1 MSKAGQSWNKVDIAV
16 DLHLAGSFTYLLP
29 EEMAKGASVGRR
41 VLVPFGR
48 RKLTGY
54 ILGKSS
60 AEGIDK
66 LKEAEAWLDE
76 GPLFDEK
83 MLKFFRWISTYYQSP
98 LGEVIKA
105 ALPAGINSASFK
117 MVGLSEEL
125 PGSQSDLNASEEKV
139 VSFLKDSGEVPLN
152 IFKKSFASA
161 KDLSLLYR
169 LENKGVVTLTTE
181 IREGRTREKTRKFA
195 SVPKAVPQSDNETKT
210 AISQRASEIV
220 AYIRDKGELEL
231 AIIIKELKTTHPTL
245 NRLSAAGL
253 IKIFDKA
260 VFRDPFQMPME
271 KADVPVLNDHQ
282 SAVMEEI
289 DEKLA
294 KGGYAPFLLEGKTG
308 SGKTEIYLRTIEKTG
323 GNAIVLIPEISLTP
337 QLTSRFRER
346 FGDRVAVL
354 HSGLSPGE
362 RFDQWR
368 KINEGICDIV
378 VGARSAIFAPL
389 KGLRAIIVDE
399 EHEPSYKQEDGIRYN
414 ARDVALVRGKIE
426 GAIVILGSAT
436 PSLESMR
443 NRAEGKLG
451 SLLLPER
458 VANILLPEIDIVDM
472 RKYKKKDWISPKLK
486 EMITETLE
494 KGEQALIFLN
504 RRGYTPFV
512 LCPDCGQD
520 FRCPNCS
527 VSLTWHQSKS
537 DLTCHYCDYTI
548 DAMPVCPKCNSLE
561 VKGVGIGT
569 EKLEAE
575 LLEMFEGVK
584 IARMDR
590 DTVKGRGEIEKLL
603 HSFGKG
609 DQDILIGTQMVAKG
623 HHFPGVTLVGVVL
636 ADLSLNVPD
645 FRAAERTF
653 QLLTQVAGRAGR
665 SGKRGKVAIQTFN
678 PDHYSILH
686 GGEKDGETF
695 YAKEMEMREALSF
708 PPFARLVNFRISGM
722 NETRVTKG
730 ATMLKN
736 SAQRILKD
744 MGFNGIDILGPAPA
758 PLSRLKGKTRWHML
772 ARSKE
777 TAPLHRFSKELMA
790 AVKNGKSNHNDV
802 TIIPDFDP
810 YNMM

>member
-1 MSKAGQSWNKVDIAV
+1 MSKADQSWNKVDVAV
-16 DLHLAGSFTYLLP
+16 DLHLEGNFTYLLP
-29 EEMAKGASVGRR
+29 EAMAADAAIGRR

-60 AEGIDK
+60 VEGIER
-66 LKEAEAWLDE
+66 LKEAEAWLDK

-117 MVGLSEEL
+117 LVKLSEEWS
-125 PGSQSDLNASEEKV
+125 GSLSDLSASEEKV
-139 VSFLKDSGEVPLN
+139 VSFLKNSGEIPLST
-152 IFKKSFASA
+152 FKKSFASS

-169 LENKGVVTLTTE
+169 LENKGVLSLTTE
-181 IREGRTREKTRKFA
+181 IKEGRTREKSRKFVSA
-195 SVPKAVPQSDNETKT
+195 PKALAETERV
-210 AISQRASEIV
+210 ISKRAGEIV
-220 AYIRDKGELEL
+220 AFIHERGELEL
-231 AIIIKELKTTHPTL
+231 TVIINELSTTHSTL
-245 NRLSAAGL
+245 NRLKEAGL
-253 IKIFDKA
+253 INIFEKS
-260 VFRDPFQMPME
+260 VFRDPFRMPTE
-271 KADVPVLNDHQ
+271 KADVPLLNFHQ
-282 SAVMEEI
+282 SAVIEEI
-289 DEKLA
+289 EKKLA

-308 SGKTEIYLRTIEKTG
+308 SGKTEVYLRTIEKTG

-346 FGDRVAVL
+346 FGERVAVL

-389 KGLRAIIVDE
+389 KGLKAIIVDE

-451 SLLLPER
+451 SLILPER
-458 VANILLPEIDIVDM
+458 VGNILLPEIDIVDM

-486 EMITETLE
+486 EMIAETLE

-512 LCPDCGQD
+512 ICPDCGQD

-527 VSLTWHQSKS
+527 VSLTWHQSKGE
-537 DLTCHYCDYTI
+537 LTCHYCDYTI
-548 DAMPVCPKCNSLE
+548 DAMPVCPNCSSLK

-569 EKLEAE
+569 ERLEAE

-686 GGEKDGETF
+686 GGEKDGEVF

-708 PPFARLVNFRISGM
+708 PPFARLVNFRISGRDEM
-722 NETRVTKG
+722 RVTKG
-730 ATMLKN
+730 ASMLKN
-736 SAQRILKD
+736 SALRILKN
-744 MGFNGIDILGPAPA
+744 MGSSGIDILGPAPA
-758 PLSRLKGKTRWHML
+758 PLARLKGMTRWHML

-777 TAPLHRFSKELMA
+777 TAPLHRFSQELMA
-790 AVKNGKSNHNDV
+790 AIKNGGSNLNGL